1 MTDRATDTECLSKR
15 LTVDVPTA
23 ARLLG
28 VSRNTLYEAI
38 RLREFPA
45 IRVGRRILVPTSY
58 LLNLAGSQTQL
69 LHMNDA
75 VKKVT
80 ARLMGNHDDS
90 VSRYKIWE

>member
-45 IRVGRRILVPTSY
+45 IRVGRRILVPTSH
-58 LLNLAGSQTQL
+58 LLNLAGKP
-69 LHMNDA
+69 DA
-75 VKKVT
+75 TPAYERRGQESDGK
-80 ARLMGNHDDS
+80 AYGEPR
-90 VSRYKIWE
+90 